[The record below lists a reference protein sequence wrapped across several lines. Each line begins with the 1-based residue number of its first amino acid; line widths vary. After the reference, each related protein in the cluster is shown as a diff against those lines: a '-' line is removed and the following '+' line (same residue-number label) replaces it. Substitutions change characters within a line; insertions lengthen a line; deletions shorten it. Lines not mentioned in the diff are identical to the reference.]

1 MDLTV
6 NIDASQGRSS
16 DGESRLRVESGPR
29 TGPMVINI
37 DKTIILLPYLW
48 RDLPWEQTI
57 GNNNRKNQEAGR
69 SRLCLES
76 VNMVE

>member
-16 DGESRLRVESGPR
+16 DGKSRLRVESGPR

-57 GNNNRKNQEAGR
+57 GNNNREKSR
-69 SRLCLES
+69 SWKFSSMFRISEYG
-76 VNMVE
+76 